1 MNTAVVAAPAG
12 LGLTSE
18 RARWAMAERV
28 ARAGIVDE
36 DVLRAMATVPRQ
48 QFVEQGLA
56 SRAYED
62 VALPIG
68 YQQTISKPSIV
79 ARMIALAAAPVL
91 PPDRPHARVLEIGT
105 GCGYQAAVLS
115 HVFGEV
121 VSVERLAA
129 LHDLARANLATVAL
143 PGRVRL
149 EFGDGHLG
157 LANSAPFHAVV
168 LAAALDGNIP
178 EALLHHIRIGGRL
191 VAPVSG
197 RAGQRLVV
205 VDRSSQSDWHLT
217 ELDAV
222 RFVPMKGGTC

>member
-1 MNTAVVAAPAG
+1 MTAALAASPVG
-12 LGLTSE
+12 LGLDSE
-18 RARWAMAERV
+18 RARLHMVDRLARRGITDAQVLAAMA
-28 ARAGIVDE
+28 A
-36 DVLRAMATVPRQ
+36 VPRQ

-79 ARMIALAAAPVL
+79 ARMIELAAAPL
-91 PPDRPHARVLEIGT
+91 PISDRQSARVLEIGT
-105 GCGYQAAVLS
+105 GCGYQAAVLA
-115 HVFGEV
+115 HVFGDV

-129 LHDLARANLATVAL
+129 LHELARGNLAGL
-143 PGRVRL
+143 PLPTRVRL

-168 LAAALDGNIP
+168 LAAALDNDIP

-191 VAPVSG
+191 VAPVSKSN
-197 RAGQRLVV
+197 GQRLVV
-205 VDRSSQSDWHLT
+205 VDRSSPADWQLS

-222 RFVPMKGGTC
+222 RFVPMKGGTS